1 MRSVVFLFTFC
12 GMNKKIFIPV
22 FFSLAAYIS
31 AAEPLCLSPV
41 EASGISAETQASI
54 PSLFKNYVDSQG
66 SYQIVAEGCQ
76 KTASINVS
84 KLGQATM
91 VSAKIQD
98 SENKPVWNHQV
109 KILKEEN
116 MDKALAKLAEVMSSE
131 NQAAAPA
138 VEPAAESVAKAEPA
152 AEPVA
157 EPVAE
162 PTPKPAAEPVAA
174 TPAPTPVAK
183 APAKQPAA
191 QPVAAPA
198 PAVYEAAPAAEPAPA
213 KKPRIPNL
221 YFGVGLG
228 LTKFIGDEIN
238 AFTDYE
244 PLTSYDFFFA
254 YDSKYTIT
262 MLTLNISHKVNTVDR
277 NNKVNNGD
285 YYYYN
290 YDKYEDIT
298 TDYIAWGF
306 SFYYPILSGPIAPYI
321 GVGMSATTFDIDYE
335 YNSDE
340 IRDNGLQAHIG
351 GGILLNRNRRLNTW
365 IHGEY
370 FFNTYEPINHTFH
383 GFSLLMRVSLGV

>member
-1 MRSVVFLFTFC
+1 
-12 GMNKKIFIPV
+12 
-22 FFSLAAYIS
+22 
-31 AAEPLCLSPV
+31 
-41 EASGISAETQASI
+41 
-54 PSLFKNYVDSQG
+54 
-66 SYQIVAEGCQ
+66 
-76 KTASINVS
+76 
-84 KLGQATM
+84 M

-174 TPAPTPVAK
+174 APAPTPVAK

-254 YDSKYTIT
+254 
-262 MLTLNISHKVNTVDR
+262 
-277 NNKVNNGD
+277 
-285 YYYYN
+285 
-290 YDKYEDIT
+290 
-298 TDYIAWGF
+298 
-306 SFYYPILSGPIAPYI
+306 
-321 GVGMSATTFDIDYE
+321 
-335 YNSDE
+335 
-340 IRDNGLQAHIG
+340 
-351 GGILLNRNRRLNTW
+351 
-365 IHGEY
+365 
-370 FFNTYEPINHTFH
+370 
-383 GFSLLMRVSLGV
+383 